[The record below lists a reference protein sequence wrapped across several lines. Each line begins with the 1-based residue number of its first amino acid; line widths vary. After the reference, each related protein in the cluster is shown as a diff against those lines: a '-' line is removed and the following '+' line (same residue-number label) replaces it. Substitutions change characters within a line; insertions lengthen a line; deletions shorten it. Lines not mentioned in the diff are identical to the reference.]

1 MLIYGRDMT
10 TTLQLSQPVP
20 VEMSYDEYGNGRP
33 FLLLHGG
40 AGPLSVAGFATKLAA
55 ERQARVIV
63 PTHPGFNGTPR
74 PDALSTI
81 GGLAEA
87 YLDLLERLDLT
98 DVTVVGNS
106 IGGWIAA
113 ELAVR
118 GSSRVSS
125 VVLVDAVGI
134 EVAGHPVAD
143 FFALSFDDLARLSYW
158 DPAPFRID
166 LTTMS
171 EAQRTAMAG
180 NRAAIATYAGSAMA
194 DPGLLQRLGSV
205 TAPTLVVW
213 GDSDGIVDPYYG
225 KAYAAGI
232 PGAEFV
238 LLDKTGHLPQLE
250 SPDRL
255 LPAIWEFGNRP

>member
-1 MLIYGRDMT
+1 MT
-10 TTLQLSQPVP
+10 TTVQLSQPVP
-20 VEMSYDEYGNGRP
+20 LEMSYDEYGAGHP

-55 ERQARVIV
+55 ERNARVIV
-63 PTHPGFNGTPR
+63 PAHPGFAGTPR
-74 PDALSTI
+74 PDTLSTV
-81 GGLAEA
+81 GGLADA
-87 YLDLLERLDLT
+87 YLALLERLDLT

-158 DPAPFRID
+158 DPTAFRID
-166 LTTMS
+166 PTTMS
-171 EAQRTAMAG
+171 EPARAAMAG
-180 NRAAIATYAGSAMA
+180 NRAAIATYAGSSMA
-194 DPGLLQRLGSV
+194 DPGLLQRLGNV
-205 TAPTLVVW
+205 AAPTLVVW
-213 GDSDGIVDPYYG
+213 GDSDGIVDPDYG
-225 KAYAAGI
+225 KAYAAAI
-232 PGAEFV
+232 PGAQFL

-255 LPAIWEFGNRP
+255 LPAVWDFADRHAAGRA